1 MDQVKT
7 TIQGT
12 PYTNYEGFSRQPFTT
27 GSLQSNAQSTGI
39 ISGTARQEECTI
51 ERLNTYK
58 QIVEQLLKAL
68 GANIDESRRI
78 TGATQIDDPTQ
89 LVHFLRDKQ
98 LFTPEEFNQLASIH
112 RVEGLSSLTT
122 GQHTSGSNYNN
133 QFGSSGANLTGGSS
147 AKTDSFT
154 LESIQSITQPFLF
167 EYLSGCRRLAS
178 PEVIESL
185 QQEYQK
191 SKQQITPAKLL
202 EIARRKEQHHPTV
215 RICEAFLQIQDNSNT
230 RNNGAQVQ
238 KDSYDELVNE
248 LEKERRENGLRLKNS
263 IKLTDTLLY
272 QVRKLSGLS
281 TNAAVSEDTVSGCFE
296 IYEGRLK
303 DLETQKRSLDLE
315 NKELKSL
322 KSQNEYQLTKTQDEL
337 TSRKEELGLKEK
349 ELQRTRVK
357 IGELV
362 SRFVGEKNASRSTGS
377 GDVLQEL
384 NSIELVLSQGGAGF
398 DQTFEVVSGG
408 DKASFKSETKD
419 VKVKSGSP
427 ASNDEALQ
435 KAINENRHLAER
447 VQAYAQEIEG
457 LKSREERLVQDLSSK
472 TKSENNMSI
481 ALGNLQK
488 DWEAKEKD
496 FLKQI
501 QNKQNSNQREKEQLE
516 QQKKSLDEQKLVLN
530 NQTISLDSQR
540 ANLEQRAR
548 DVESREQQIKNS
560 NFDYSQ
566 KEKELGNTINE
577 LRAKENN
584 SNIAVANLKQEIY
597 NFGIKVQQLGDE
609 LTNEKKIN
617 KNLEENL
624 AKEVKEVGE
633 LKAEVERIAQE
644 KVVLIKK
651 SQNAEDEVRNLRED
665 LLDKEKK
672 LLHEY
677 HLKETRDQ
685 KNHAQAVTLQ
695 DLNDQ
700 NNRLI
705 REDKELRAKIGSLE
719 EKVLS
724 LEGNN
729 SELKTTLNFEK
740 AQHSDYKGK
749 LEIALSKVAQLEEE
763 LDSSSLKLK
772 DSSVHKIKAEQEEKE
787 KINLNDTIRSM
798 EEKLL
803 NSEHFSSENTKKS
816 NAVIQQL
823 KEKLQDFDHL
833 KQENEEL
840 HKQNKKFAEELEEA
854 ENLVSENQQLK
865 EEIQNLSE
873 YLNENQNNAPELES
887 LRNENQELQKELEQY
902 VEALN
907 VAKEIEDEKNELL
920 EKVTNLQQDNE
931 MMAQA
936 LEEINEKIESG
947 EIKLMNLEGEEEM
960 NDEEEEQDGN
970 SNNQVRI
977 QERDQ
982 KKTGQAVRGIQRP
995 SNESDSEAL
1004 NDMNQSDLLKVTKT
1018 ELRNL
1023 KNSYEE
1029 LSERFEQLAQEYDV
1043 VSSERDELKDRLIAI
1058 LNEHEEGLE
1067 EGQREGA
1074 EEGQQE
1080 DGQMEDGEEQGVN
1093 LGDEEMEEDGRNV
1106 DQIIDE
1112 NEQLV
1117 DILRQLAEEINELR
1131 SMYMDTISDLFT
1143 KNQERDAKGISY
1155 NDFVVSAQEMQ
1166 NIVKESKDDRGTE
1179 NMRDFNRGLRES
1191 VEYYESEK
1199 QKLGKRIETLQGW
1212 CKDDEMGLAPM
1223 TDRGGEEEGTEE
1235 QAGEGQEGDFQGEQG
1250 YEEEGG
1256 ENQEEFQGQ
1265 PEQGEETDEELSTDK
1280 LVELLLITLQL
1291 IENIRETAADTS
1303 AAEVER
1309 LESIV
1314 GSINKFEMMGDSGE
1328 GNFELATILQK
1339 MVDNKVENE
1348 QGDSGR
1354 SGAVEQDGELAQ
1366 REQDG
1371 DEEGYSDEEDRVGFG
1386 VTVGAAGR
1394 RRGRGGGLP
1403 DAEGELRQGVLDP
1416 GGEGRAGRPLVT
1428 SEHLLQGR
1436 AGERGEAAGD
1446 ARREGRVGRGRH
1458 PE

>member
-1 MDQVKT
+1 MDQAK
-7 TIQGT
+7 TIQQAT
-12 PYTNYEGFSRQPFTT
+12 PYTNYDGFSRQPLTT
-27 GSLQSNAQSTGI
+27 GSLQSNAQSTGL
-39 ISGTARQEECTI
+39 ISGPAKREECNP

-58 QIVEQLLKAL
+58 QIVEQLMKAL
-68 GANIDESRRI
+68 GANVDESRRI
-78 TGATQIDDPTQ
+78 MGATQIDEPIQ

-98 LFTPEEFNQLASIH
+98 LLTAEEYTQLACIH
-112 RVEGLSSLTT
+112 RGDGGSFQTT
-122 GQHTSGSNYNN
+122 GQLTTGSNYNN
-133 QFGSSGANLTGGSS
+133 QLGSGRTNLAGGVS
-147 AKTDSFT
+147 AKTDTIT
-154 LESIQSITQPFLF
+154 LESIQAVTQPFLF

-191 SKQQITPAKLL
+191 TKQQITPAKLL
-202 EIARRKEQHHPTV
+202 EIARRNEHHHPTV
-215 RICEAFLQIQDNSNT
+215 KICEAFLHIQDNSNT
-230 RNNGAQVQ
+230 RNNGAQVL

-248 LEKERRENGLRLKNS
+248 LEKERRENALRLKSS
-263 IKLTDTLLY
+263 IKLTDNLLY

-281 TNAAVSEDTVSGCFE
+281 TNAAVTEDTLSNCFE
-296 IYEGRLK
+296 IYEVKLK
-303 DLETQKRSLDLE
+303 ELECQRRALDRD
-315 NKELKSL
+315 NRELKSL
-322 KSQNEYQLTKTQDEL
+322 KSQNEYQLTKNQDEL
-337 TSRKEELGLKEK
+337 NSKKEELGLKEK
-349 ELQRTRVK
+349 ELQRTRGR
-357 IGELV
+357 ISELV
-362 SRFVGEKNASRSTGS
+362 LRFVGERSGSRSSGS
-377 GDVLQEL
+377 VDVVQEL
-384 NSIELVLSQGGAGF
+384 NSLEQVLSQGGSSSEKTIG
-398 DQTFEVVSGG
+398 VVSTTNQGAFMSEPKEAVVRSG
-408 DKASFKSETKD
+408 PTASD
-419 VKVKSGSP
+419 D
-427 ASNDEALQ
+427 DESRSAILQ
-435 KAINENRHLAER
+435 NRVLVNR
-447 VQAYAQEIEG
+447 VESYKQEIEWW
-457 LKSREERLVQDLSSK
+457 KENEAKLVQDLSNKS
-472 TKSENNMSI
+472 KSEHNMSI

-496 FLKQI
+496 YMKQI
-501 QNKQNSNQREKEQLE
+501 QNIQNSNQREKDQLE
-516 QQKKSLDEQKLVLN
+516 QQRKSLEELKVTLS
-530 NQTISLDSQR
+530 NQSISLDSLK
-540 ANLEQRAR
+540 ANLEQRTK
-548 DVESREQQIKNS
+548 DIESREQQIKNS

-577 LRAKENN
+577 LRTEKNN
-584 SNIAVANLKQEIY
+584 ANISIANLKQEI
-597 NFGIKVQQLGDE
+597 NSLGVKVQKLEED
-609 LTNEKKIN
+609 LKNEKNSRKTV
-617 KNLEENL
+617 EDNL
-624 AKEVKEVGE
+624 AKEVRESGQ
-633 LKAEVERIAQE
+633 LKLDQGRRVQE
-644 KVVLIKK
+644 EAILIKK
-651 SQNAEDEVRNLRED
+651 AQDAEAEVRRLHDE

-685 KNHAQAVTLQ
+685 KNHSQAVTLQ
-695 DLNDQ
+695 DLHDQ
-700 NNRLI
+700 INRLSKD
-705 REDKELRAKIGSLE
+705 DKELRSKNGSLE
-719 EKVLS
+719 DRVRT
-724 LEGNN
+724 LEQSN
-729 SELKTTLNFEK
+729 SELQTAFNKERDQN
-740 AQHSDYKGK
+740 SDLKIK
-749 LEIALSKVAQLEEE
+749 LDQALGTVSQLQGE
-763 LDSSSLKLK
+763 LDSSSLKLQ
-772 DSSVHKIKAEQEEKE
+772 DTTVHKIRSEQDEKE
-787 KINLNDTIRSM
+787 KIFLNDTIRGL
-798 EEKLL
+798 EEKILR
-803 NSEHFSSENTKKS
+803 SESTNTENIKKS
-816 NAVIQQL
+816 NSVIQQL
-823 KEKLQDFDHL
+823 KEKLQDFDKL

-840 HKQNKKFAEELEEA
+840 HKQNKKFTEELEET

-865 EEIQNLSE
+865 DEIQNLSE
-873 YLNENQNNAPELES
+873 YLNENQNSTPELES

-960 NDEEEEQDGN
+960 NEEEEEQDNN

-982 KKTGQAVRGIQRP
+982 KKSSQAVRGIQRA
-995 SNESDSEAL
+995 SNESDSEAINDL
-1004 NDMNQSDLLKVTKT
+1004 NGSDLLKATKA

-1023 KNSYEE
+1023 KNTYEE
-1029 LSERFEQLAQEYDV
+1029 LSERFEQLAQEYEV
-1043 VSSERDELKDRLIAI
+1043 VSAERDELKDRLIAI

-1067 EGQREGA
+1067 EGQREGL

-1117 DILRQLAEEINELR
+1117 DILRQLSEEINELR
-1131 SMYMDTISDLFT
+1131 SMYMETISDLFT

-1166 NIVKESKDDRGTE
+1166 NIVKESKDDRGAE

-1199 QKLGKRIETLQGW
+1199 QKLAQRIETLQGW

-1223 TDRGGEEEGTEE
+1223 TERGGDEEGNEE
-1235 QAGEGQEGDFQGEQG
+1235 QAGEGQEGDYQGEQG

-1265 PEQGEETDEELSTDK
+1265 QEQGEETDEELSTDK

-1291 IENIRETAADTS
+1291 IENIRETASDTA

-1339 MVDNKVENE
+1339 MVDNKLENE

-1354 SGAVEQDGELAQ
+1354 SGAEEQGPELA
-1366 REQDG
+1366 RDG
-1371 DEEGYSDEEDRVGFG
+1371 AEGEEEGFGEEEERVGFG
-1386 VTVGAAGR
+1386 LTVGAGRGR
-1394 RRGRGGGLP
+1394 RRGRGGLS
-1403 DAEGELRQGVLDP
+1403 DAEGELRQGVFDP
-1416 GGEGRAGRPLVT
+1416 RGKGRP
-1428 SEHLLQGR
+1428 G
-1436 AGERGEAAGD
+1436 
-1446 ARREGRVGRGRH
+1446 RRE
-1458 PE
+1458 